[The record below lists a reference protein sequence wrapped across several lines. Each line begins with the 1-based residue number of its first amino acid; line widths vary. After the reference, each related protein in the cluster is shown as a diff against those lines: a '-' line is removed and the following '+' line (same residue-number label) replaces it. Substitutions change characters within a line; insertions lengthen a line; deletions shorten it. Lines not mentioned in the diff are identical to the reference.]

1 MPPCLVYF
9 NLCTKAM
16 GNFLNFNGKV
26 YRSDKVFIG
35 ANNRSLRYGDGLFE
49 TMKIQGGKIVL
60 ADDHFDR
67 LWKGL
72 QLLEFDVPLTFSRE
86 TLTKHIL
93 ALPGKNM
100 HPRDVRVRLNVFR
113 GDGGLNDVINNFPN
127 YIIQTWVLP
136 DHSNQLNSNG
146 IVAGIYEDAR
156 KTCDAFSNLKH
167 NNFLPYVMAAF
178 HAKKMKWND
187 AIVLNSYGRICESTI
202 ANIFYIKDNVV
213 YTPALTEGCIAGVMR
228 KSLLAKLPAIG
239 YEVVKKEVTIDE
251 LLNADEVF
259 FTNAVSPIR
268 WLQSIDNKTLG
279 NTITQ
284 KIHAGLSW

>member
-1 MPPCLVYF
+1 
-9 NLCTKAM
+9 M
-16 GNFLNFNGKV
+16 GNFLNFNGKIF
-26 YRSDKVFIG
+26 RSDKVFIG

-49 TMKIQGGKIVL
+49 TMKIQGGKIVM

-72 QLLEFDVPLTFSRE
+72 QLLEFDVPLSFSRE
-86 TLTKHIL
+86 ILTKQIL
-93 ALPGKNM
+93 ALPGKNL

-113 GDGGLNDVINNFPN
+113 GDGGLNDAINNFPN

-146 IVAGIYEDAR
+146 IVTGIYEDAR

-167 NNFLPYVMAAF
+167 NNFLPYVMGAL

-187 AIVLNSYGRICESTI
+187 AVVLNSYGRICESTI
-202 ANIFYIKDNVV
+202 ANIFYIKDNMVH
-213 YTPALTEGCIAGVMR
+213 TPALSEGCIAGVMR
-228 KSLLAKLPAIG
+228 KNLLAKLPAIG
-239 YEVVKKEVTIDE
+239 YEVIKKEVTVDD
-251 LLNADEVF
+251 LMNADEVF
-259 FTNAVSPIR
+259 FTNSVSPIR
-268 WLQSIDNKTLG
+268 WVKSINDKEYG
-279 NTITQ
+279 NTIIQ

>member
-1 MPPCLVYF
+1 
-9 NLCTKAM
+9 M

-49 TMKIQGGKIVL
+49 TMKIQGGKIMM
-60 ADDHFDR
+60 AEEHFNR
-67 LWKGL
+67 LWTGL
-72 QLLEFDVPLTFSRE
+72 QLLQFDIPVTFTRE
-86 TLTKHIL
+86 MLTKQIL
-93 ALPGKNM
+93 ALPGKNL

-113 GDGGLNDVINNFPN
+113 GDGGLNDILNNTPN

-136 DHSNQLNSNG
+136 DHSEQLNSNG

-167 NNFLPYVMAAF
+167 NNFLPYVMAAL

-187 AIVLNSYGRICESTI
+187 AIVLNSHGRICESTI
-202 ANIFYIKDNVV
+202 ANIFFIKDNVV
-213 YTPALTEGCIAGVMR
+213 YTPALTEGCIGGVMR
-228 KSLLAKLPAIG
+228 KSLLTKLPTIG
-239 YEVVKKEVTIDE
+239 YEVVKKEVTVEE

-268 WLQSIDNKTLG
+268 WVQSINDKQYG
-279 NTITQ
+279 NAVIQ
-284 KIHAGLSW
+284 KIHTGLDLNTKQK